1 MMTMSKALS
10 AGQAR
15 TYHAR
20 EFASEQANYWSRD
33 QQGHSEWQGKLAAE
47 FGLKGEVGAEQF
59 ARLTEGKNPVT
70 QEQMVW
76 HQPSRTYENRYG
88 KEVTSV
94 GHRAGW
100 DATISAPKSVSL
112 TALVGGDERVREA
125 HRESVRVAL
134 SEFERYTQARM
145 GNIREPEKTGK
156 FVAATFE
163 HDTARPVDGYAA
175 PQLHTHVV
183 VFNVA
188 ESKDGDTHALQ
199 ERGLFQSQAF
209 ATAVYRTELAARLQG
224 FGYEIERGEHGQ
236 PEIKGYSREYL
247 EASSP
252 RRAQITTELKE
263 IGREGAGAAQVAAH
277 RTRDSKEIQS
287 PDEVLHR
294 HRELAAEYGHQA
306 DWVVSH
312 SFGNQRAQGIDAP
325 KIAQQAVTYA
335 REHVFERSAVQDERA
350 ILQAALERSMGQASA
365 SRVREEFER
374 RSQDRSEFQTVEH
387 APKSAGR
394 QYTTAAMV
402 RMERE
407 IVSRMQEGNFALEN
421 RPAINEAKD
430 RTELLSRHPQLNEAQ
445 GKAAEQILASQEKIV
460 GLDGVAGAGK
470 TTTLAVIRKGAEANG
485 YRVEGFAPTSRA
497 AQKLGEA
504 GIETSTLQLH
514 LAKGQTPDTG
524 EKRLYILDES
534 SLASTKQMHDFVTRL
549 HPNDRVLLVGDT
561 RQHEAVEAGRP
572 FAQLQDAGMRTA
584 KLDEIVRQRDAAL
597 KQVVEQLAQGQVG
610 EAVQGLERQG
620 RVHEV
625 ANQAERIAGIAKEY
639 ARQPENTLVVS
650 PDNRS
655 RAEINQAIRAELQGT
670 GVVGREENRTNVLV
684 PRQDLTGADRTW
696 AERYHFNDVL
706 LYSRNS
712 KETGLQKSE
721 YARVKSVDAA
731 ANQITVARADGS
743 EVTYDPRRQQGVS
756 LYRDQEKAFSVGD
769 RIQFT
774 APANDLKIAN
784 RELGTIQGFTGDG
797 HMTLKMDSGRSLSLD
812 PREHPHLDHGYAVTS
827 HSSQGQTADRVLI
840 HIDTE
845 LGAKDLLNNRMAYV
859 AVSRGAQDAQI
870 FTSNRQQLP
879 QVLSR
884 EISHQS
890 AHMPEVQREPKRQ
903 QVRLTGREL
912 MDQHLRRWTPLNNAL
927 PEHEAKHFHWQQ
939 ESGTMQSYKHTQ
951 TGRYIHIDGQAGT
964 FHNQNREQI
973 TAKQALDYAMPE
985 GQKHSHSLDIKP
997 EREISIRGHGF
1008 GIGM

>member
-20 EFASEQANYWSRD
+20 EFASKEANYWSRD

-47 FGLKGEVGAEQF
+47 WGLKGEVGAEHF
-59 ARLTEGKNPVT
+59 ARLTEGEHPMT
-70 QEQMVW
+70 QEQLVW

-125 HRESVRVAL
+125 HRESVQVAL

-145 GNIREPEKTGK
+145 GNVREPEKTGK

-183 VFNVA
+183 VFNIA

-224 FGYEIERGEHGQ
+224 LGYEIERGEHGQ

-263 IGREGAGAAQVAAH
+263 IGREGAGAAQVVAH
-277 RTRDSKEIQS
+277 RSRDSKEIQS
-287 PDEVLHR
+287 AADVLHR
-294 HRELAAEYGHQA
+294 HRDLANEYGHQA
-306 DWVVSH
+306 DWVVSR
-312 SFGNQRAQGIDAP
+312 SFSKQRSQEIDAP
-325 KIAQQAVTYA
+325 KVAQQAVTFA
-335 REHVFERSAVQDERA
+335 REHVFERAAIQDERA
-350 ILQAALERSMGQASA
+350 ILQAALGRSMGQASA
-365 SRVREEFER
+365 SQVRQEFQR
-374 RSQDRSEFQTVEH
+374 RSQGKEEFRIAEH

-407 IVSRMQEGNFALEN
+407 IVSRMQNGNFALEN
-421 RPAINEAKD
+421 RPELSEA
-430 RTELLSRHPQLNEAQ
+430 RSRAELFSRHSQLNGAQ
-445 GKAAEQILASQEKIV
+445 QKAAKQILASQEKIV

-470 TTTLAVIRKGAEANG
+470 TTTLAVIREGAEANG

-514 LAKGQTPDTG
+514 LAKGQQADTG

-534 SLASTKQMHDFVTRL
+534 SLASTKQMHDFLTRL

-597 KQVVEQLAQGQVG
+597 KQVVEQLAQGHVG
-610 EAVQGLERQG
+610 EAVQGLERHG

-625 ANQAERIAGIAKEY
+625 KDQAERIAAIAKEY

-655 RAEINQAIRAELQGT
+655 RAAINQAIRTELQKADL
-670 GVVGREENRTNVLV
+670 VGREEHRTDVLV

-712 KETGLQKSE
+712 KETGLQKGE
-721 YARVKSVDAA
+721 YARVKSIDAA
-731 ANQITVARADGS
+731 ANQLTIVRADGS
-743 EVTYDPRRQQGVS
+743 ELTYDPRRQQGVS

-784 RELGTIQGFTGDG
+784 RELGIIQGFTDDG
-797 HMTLKMDSGRSLSLD
+797 HMTLKMDSGRSVSLD

-845 LGAKDLLNNRMAYV
+845 LAAKDLLNNRMAYV

-870 FTSNRQQLP
+870 FTSDRQQLP

-884 EISHQS
+884 EVSHQS
-890 AHMPEVQREPKRQ
+890 AHVAEVQQEPARQ
-903 QVRLTGREL
+903 QIWLTGREL
-912 MDQHLRRWTPLNNAL
+912 VEQHARRWNPLNEAL
-927 PEHEAKHFHWQQ
+927 PAHEAKQFAWQR
-939 ESGTMQSYKHTQ
+939 ESGTMQTYQHMQ
-951 TGRYIHIDGQAGT
+951 TGRHIHIDGQNGT
-964 FHNQNREQI
+964 FHNQHREAI
-973 TAKQALDYAMPE
+973 TATQALDFAMPE
-985 GQKHSHSLDIKP
+985 GQKHSHSLEIKID
-997 EREISIRGHGF
+997 RSIGHGYGL
-1008 GIGM
+1008 GI